1 MQSNLIDLKTIF
13 ESEGRDYVSG
23 LLDKF
28 LVVKEKIKGT
38 SLHFRFVNEEIK
50 FYKGS
55 TNKEISIIDRTLQ
68 SIYEKPIN
76 WVFDKAIAMYEYG
89 MIPESYRFAFRYI
102 PETSK
107 LFLEEVRI
115 IESNNKVRFI
125 EDPILLE
132 QWSEHFQCD
141 GTLTVH
147 FGRLKN
153 QIKKGIL
160 ESLEGGTNDIYD
172 ILNLNKNRSE
182 SLTMKFLDRLNE
194 DVSAKILNPTIKPTK
209 AKERVSSDTYSIAL
223 QDVLAYLSTISFDK
237 FNPVGEDK
245 GQKMLNLI
253 SDLYVSYMEKNAS
266 KYDGMEDLDGPDF
279 AKDIPDFG
287 INLENVVN
295 PKTKTILAKSNINKE
310 LFKLFLGT
318 FTKKRRKTS
327 TLIDDNTKFEI
338 NKIIDMISDRSTEK
352 PNEPLESIPTF
363 EDYYYNKY
371 QKRAIL
377 NEADS
382 WMVYEG
388 KLDLTHKKQ
397 GRTAVNILVGRF
409 QPPTLG
415 HIKVLRQMHAKN
427 GLPCVVINVRSKSGK
442 NQIFEPETILNIW
455 MAIAKQYNFIEAI
468 REANTGFLDQVLNA
482 LRPEFEPVLWGT
494 GTDRMKGYERIIKN
508 YGPEADTLPEFQAFE
523 IKRSGKNISATKVR
537 EAIEADNEKEF
548 KALTP
553 TAEHKFYKQL
563 RSEMNLDLG

>member
-1 MQSNLIDLKTIF
+1 MTNLIDLNTILK
-13 ESEGRDYVSG
+13 SNGRDYVSG

-68 SIYEKPIN
+68 SIYEKPID
-76 WVFDKAIAMYEYG
+76 WVFEKAIAMYEYG
-89 MIPESYRFAFRYI
+89 MIPESYRFAFRYT
-102 PETSK
+102 PKDSK
-107 LFLEEVRI
+107 LYLEEIRI
-115 IESNNKVRFI
+115 VESNNKIRFI
-125 EDPILLE
+125 EDPVLLE
-132 QWSEHFQCD
+132 QWSDHFQCD
-141 GTLTVH
+141 GILTAY
-147 FGRLKN
+147 FGRLK
-153 QIKKGIL
+153 QQTKKSIL
-160 ESLEGGTNDIYD
+160 ESLDDRIIDIYD

-209 AKERVSSDTYSIAL
+209 SKERSASDTYSIAL
-223 QDVLAYLSTISFDK
+223 QDVLAYLNTINFDK
-237 FNPVGEDK
+237 FDPTGEDK

-279 AKDIPDFG
+279 AKNIPDFD
-287 INLENVVN
+287 INLHNVVN
-295 PKTKTILAKSNINKE
+295 SSAKKLLSKSQINKE

-338 NKIIDMISDRSTEK
+338 NKIIDMISDRSLEK
-352 PNEPLESIPTF
+352 PKDPKESIPTF

-377 NEADS
+377 NESDS
-382 WMVYEG
+382 WMIYEG
-388 KLDLTHKKQ
+388 KLDLTHKQQ
-397 GRTAVNILVGRF
+397 GRKAVNILVGRF

-415 HIKVLRQMHAKN
+415 HVKVLRQMHAKN
-427 GLPCVVINVRSKSGK
+427 NLPCVVINVRSKSGK
-442 NQIFEPETILNIW
+442 NQKFDPETILKIW
-455 MAIAKQYNFIEAI
+455 MDIAKQYKFIDGI
-468 REANTGFLDQVLNA
+468 RESSTGFLDQVLNS

-494 GTDRMKGYERIIKN
+494 GTDRIKGYERIIKN
-508 YGPEADTLPEFQAFE
+508 YGPEANTLPEFEAFE
-523 IKRSGKNISATKVR
+523 IKRSGKNISATQVR
-537 EAIEADNEKEF
+537 EAIAADNEKEF

-553 TAEHKFYKQL
+553 TAEHKFFKQL
-563 RSEMNLDLG
+563 RTELQQSS

>member
-68 SIYEKPIN
+68 SIYEKPID

-89 MIPESYRFAFRYI
+89 MVPESYRFAFRYT
-102 PETSK
+102 PEDSK

-125 EDPILLE
+125 EDPVLLE

-141 GTLTVH
+141 GILTAY

-153 QIKKGIL
+153 QTKKGIL
-160 ESLEGGTNDIYD
+160 ESLESGTNDIYD

-209 AKERVSSDTYSIAL
+209 SKDRIASDTYSIAL
-223 QDVLAYLSTISFDK
+223 QDVLAYLSTVSFDK
-237 FNPVGEDK
+237 FNPTGEDK

-287 INLENVVN
+287 INLANVVN
-295 PKTKTILAKSNINKE
+295 PKTKTLLAKSNINKE

-338 NKIIDMISDRSTEK
+338 NKIIDMISDRSIEK
-352 PNEPLESIPTF
+352 PNEPIESIPTF

-397 GRTAVNILVGRF
+397 GRKGVNILVGRF

-508 YGPEADTLPEFQAFE
+508 YGPEADTLPEFEAFE

-537 EAIEADNEKEF
+537 EAIQADNEKEF

-563 RSEMNLDLG
+563 RSEMNLDLS